1 MPGRCSQAVR
11 MRIAIGSDHAGYQL
25 KEEIKEFLK
34 KEGFSVEDC
43 GVYDANPSD
52 YPDIAF
58 RVAERVVRGEF
69 DRAILVCGTGI
80 GMCMAADKVPGV
92 RCAVCSDETSAR
104 FARTHN
110 DANILAIG
118 ARILGAD
125 LAKNIVKVFL
135 STSFSGEERHLRRI
149 RKIKEYEKK
158 KRGEV

>member
-1 MPGRCSQAVR
+1 

-34 KEGFSVEDC
+34 GEGFEAEDC
-43 GVYDANPSD
+43 GVYDAQPSD

-58 RVAERVVRGEF
+58 QVAERVARGEF

-80 GMCMAADKVPGV
+80 GMCMAADKVAGI
-92 RCAVCSDETSAR
+92 RCAVCCDETTAR

-110 DANILAIG
+110 NANILAIG
-118 ARILGAD
+118 ARILGAE

-135 STSFSGEERHLRRI
+135 STPFSGEERHLRRI
-149 RKIKEYEKK
+149 RKIEEYERK
-158 KRGEV
+158 KR

>member
-1 MPGRCSQAVR
+1 

-34 KEGFSVEDC
+34 GEGIEAEDC
-43 GVYDANPSD
+43 GVYDAQPSD

-58 RVAERVVRGEF
+58 QVAERVARGEF

-80 GMCMAADKVPGV
+80 GMCMAADKVAGI
-92 RCAVCSDETSAR
+92 RCAVCCDETTAR

-110 DANILAIG
+110 NANILAIG
-118 ARILGAD
+118 ARILGAE

-135 STSFSGEERHLRRI
+135 STPFSGEERHLRRI
-149 RKIKEYEKK
+149 RKIEEYERK
-158 KRGEV
+158 KR